1 MKSIK
6 ISEKLFFY
14 HNYGDRIALCVL
26 ESFKQPLFTWRE
38 QERSRNGNGKDSFV
52 RKKCRSYGIQHM
64 GFTGILRRKSFGIPQ
79 YDVKMV
85 HDFEHQKFQT
95 MKADK
100 KEIIDY
106 TKEDIEVYSRGI
118 SPVYIPDGEGLRT
131 ALLDRWLKYEGA
143 KTYGK
148 QQIKG
153 MTDFISYGYLE
164 NPDYLLSIKEEDTE
178 DVGGM
183 TCRKYKVRVRNT
195 LRQEKSGEES
205 DFEFRK
211 AISANGLDVLELKAS
226 YPQVYRLLKES
237 FNKDAE
243 EFFVWVDNNDVMVQ
257 IERDYTFQYYVNV
270 MKEHSEKI
278 EDSSGNMIIR
288 KSSAISGIA
297 IHRNVRPSRCRKH
310 LRRCK
315 AEKKVRPMKFI
326 FYTRYTGH
334 TAAKL
339 GRDNFIYEK

>member
-1 MKSIK
+1 MKKKYQNIGK
-6 ISEKLFFY
+6 IVLIVIMGIGLLYAFWNLLSSRFLLGENKKEVEMATEKILSSVK
-14 HNYGDRIALCVL
+14 NTDRMECY
-26 ESFKQPLFTWRE
+26 TWVYRDLAE
-38 QERSRNGNGKDSFV
+38 EELWD
-52 RKKCRSYGIQHM
+52 
-64 GFTGILRRKSFGIPQ
+64 PQ

-100 KEIIDY
+100 KEIINY
-106 TKEDIEVYSRGI
+106 AKEDIEVYSRGI

-178 DVGGM
+178 DVGGV

-278 EDSSGNMIIR
+278 EELVGQYDYPKIVC
-288 KSSAISGIA
+288 
-297 IHRNVRPSRCRKH
+297 HQQ
-310 LRRCK
+310 
-315 AEKKVRPMKFI
+315 
-326 FYTRYTGH
+326 YRYSPECQTIEMPE
-334 TAAKL
+334 A
-339 GRDNFIYEK
+339 FEEM